1 MKARMHRWIG
11 SAIVLLMCAAGAA
24 PGNASDEIP
33 SYYSHLDFNLTSPG
47 TQVSAVGGFANPA
60 VYRMLPD
67 SEMWF
72 YWSDDGAKL
81 RSLPKWGWFF
91 GSSHLGFGMIHSRF
105 ASPPAAGSPSVTDYQ
120 LSLAWGNRTT
130 SMGAAFGW
138 SGGDEEL
145 AGRSRVIRVGS
156 LHRFGRNASLG
167 LVGAFATDTD
177 ARSGLVDV
185 AVRPLGDRRLTLFAD
200 AEMQRK
206 TRLEDALWS
215 AGAMVEPLPGLQIT
229 GRYFEDEGYAVSVG
243 FSFGALGVSAS
254 PRFDKEN
261 DLQRTLYGARLG
273 FRERNIYDTHLAKN
287 SSYLSMTLTGK
298 VRYRKYRLF
307 DDKTQ
312 TLHSILTSLE
322 SAKSDPQIRGVAL
335 NLSGAGIS
343 RGKAWEIKEKL
354 KAIHNEGKH
363 VIVYIDE
370 ADMTLYH
377 LASAADRIV
386 MDPAG
391 LIMLPG
397 YVMGRTFMVGLLG
410 KLGLGVDEWRFFKY
424 KSAFESLSREGMSEP
439 DREQRYAL
447 IEGYY
452 NEMRADVAQTRGIS
466 ADEFDRWINEDV
478 VITPAVALSNGMVD
492 KLGRWEDVKDVIR
505 ELEGSPKRMIPPK
518 MLADRLF
525 HSTLWGENPRVAVV
539 YGLGECAM
547 DKGINA
553 RKLEKIFRGLRSDRR
568 VKAVVFRVDSP
579 GGSGMA
585 SDVVA
590 EALRKCAERKP
601 VIVSQGDVAGSGGYW
616 ISMYGTE
623 ILALPTTITGSIG
636 VIGGWVWNDGIGEKT
651 GLKSDFVHIGEHADL
666 MTGVVLPLLGMQI
679 PNRNLNESEREQIEE
694 LFLDF
699 YNEFVTKVAAGRKM
713 DKDAVADIAQGRV
726 WTGRAGLANGLIDRI
741 GGMELALQIARDK
754 AGIDPDEE
762 VDVVEYPPAPWFN
775 LGPLFR
781 SPIPFLGRLRGES
794 NGPDSVAENYA
805 KNYELIY
812 LQEIAKHN
820 GQPLYLVPP
829 EVLTGI
835 NGIFWKY

>member
-1 MKARMHRWIG
+1 VKAYFWRWIC
-11 SAIVLLMCAAGAA
+11 SFLLICAAGAA
-24 PGNASDEIP
+24 WADNTSEIP

-47 TQVSAVGGFANPA
+47 TQVSSVGGFANPA

-67 SEMWF
+67 SEMRF

-91 GSSHLGFGMIHSRF
+91 GSPHLGFGIVHSRF
-105 ASPPAAGSPSVTDYQ
+105 GSPMTTGSSSVTDYQ
-120 LSLAWGNRTT
+120 LSLAWGNRT
-130 SMGAAFGW
+130 SSLGAAFGW
-138 SGGDEEL
+138 SSGDEEL
-145 AGRSRVIRVGS
+145 AGRSRVIRAGS
-156 LHRFGRNASLG
+156 LHRFGRYASLG

-185 AVRPLGDRRLTLFAD
+185 AVRPLGDRRLTIFAD
-200 AEMQRK
+200 AEMQK
-206 TRLEDALWS
+206 DTRLENALWS

-243 FSFGALGVSAS
+243 FSFGILGVSAS

-261 DLQRTLYGARLG
+261 DLERTLYGVRLG
-273 FRERNIYDTHLAKN
+273 FRERNIYDTHLSKN
-287 SSYLSMTLTGK
+287 SSYLSMSLTGS

-307 DDKTQ
+307 DDRTQ
-312 TLHSILTSLE
+312 TLQSILTSLE
-322 SAKSDPQIRGVAL
+322 SAKNDPQIRGVAV

-354 KAIHNEGKH
+354 QAIRNEGKH
-363 VIVYIDE
+363 IIVYIDE

-377 LASAADRIV
+377 LASVADRIV
-386 MDPAG
+386 LDPTG
-391 LIMLPG
+391 MMMLPG

-424 KSAFESLSREGMSEP
+424 KSAFESLSRDRMSEP

-452 NEMRADVAQTRGIS
+452 NEMRADVSQMRGMS
-466 ADEFDRWINEDV
+466 EDEFDRWINEKV
-478 VITPAVALSNGMVD
+478 VITPAVALSEGLVD
-492 KLGRWEDVKDVIR
+492 KLGRWEDVKDVIK
-505 ELEGSPKRMIPPK
+505 ELEGSNKRMIPPK
-518 MLADRLF
+518 KLADQMF
-525 HSTLWGENPRVAVV
+525 HSTLWSENPRVAVV

-547 DKGINA
+547 DTGINA
-553 RKLEKIFRGLRSDRR
+553 RRLEKIFNALRDDPR
-568 VKAVVFRVDSP
+568 VKGVVFRVDSP

-651 GLKSDFVHIGEHADL
+651 GLTSDHVQIGEHADL
-666 MTGVVLPLLGMQI
+666 MTGIVLPFLGIRI
-679 PNRNLNESEREQIEE
+679 PDRNLNESERDQIEE
-694 LFLDF
+694 LLLEF
-699 YNEFVTKVAAGRKM
+699 YDEFVTKVATGRNM
-713 DKDAVADIAQGRV
+713 DKEAVADIAQGRV

-741 GGMELALQIARDK
+741 GGMELALHIAREK
-754 AGIDPDEE
+754 AGIDADEE

-775 LGPLFR
+775 LGKLFP
-781 SPIPFLGRLRGES
+781 SPIPSLLLRLHGETDEA
-794 NGPDSVAENYA
+794 DSACEDYA
-805 KNYELIY
+805 DNYELLY
-812 LQEIAKHN
+812 LQAIANHN
-820 GQPLYLVPP
+820 GQPLYMVPP
-829 EVLTGI
+829 EVLPKKG
-835 NGIFWKY
+835 GLFQR